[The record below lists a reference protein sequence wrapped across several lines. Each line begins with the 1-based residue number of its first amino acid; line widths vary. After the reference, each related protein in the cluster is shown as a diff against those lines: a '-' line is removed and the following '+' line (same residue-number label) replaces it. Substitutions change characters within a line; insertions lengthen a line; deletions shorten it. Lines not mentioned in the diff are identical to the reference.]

1 MTPIRIAGLESGR
14 NQRPLSNA
22 RLLAHCPFCGQQ
34 HVALLMKE
42 TRKAEDALC
51 SGRCADA
58 WQALT
63 ALRVRESENRTL
75 AARRRLES
83 ETGTTRAP
91 ALYELL
97 LTRWRAGN
105 WTVTPDDLLRT
116 LNGSAET
123 LPAAVRA
130 SGQV

>member
-1 MTPIRIAGLESGR
+1 MTPVRIARLESGR

-22 RLLAHCPFCGQQ
+22 RLRAHCPLCGQQ
-34 HVALLMKE
+34 HVALLTKE

-51 SGRCADA
+51 AGRCAHA

-83 ETGTTRAP
+83 EAGTVRAP
-91 ALYELL
+91 ALSELL
-97 LTRWRAGN
+97 LTRWRDGN

-123 LPAAVRA
+123 PPVA
-130 SGQV
+130 G

>member
-1 MTPIRIAGLESGR
+1 MTLARIASLESGR
-14 NQRPLSNA
+14 NQRPLSRA
-22 RLLAHCPFCGQQ
+22 GLFAHCPFCGQE

-51 SGRCADA
+51 TGRCADA
-58 WQALT
+58 WHALT

-91 ALYELL
+91 ALSELL

-116 LNGSAET
+116 LNRSAET
-123 LPAAVRA
+123 LPAA
-130 SGQV
+130 G

>member
-1 MTPIRIAGLESGR
+1 MTPVRIAGLESGR
-14 NQRPLSNA
+14 NQRPLSRA
-22 RLLAHCPFCGQQ
+22 LFAHCPFCGQE

-51 SGRCADA
+51 TGCCADA
-58 WQALT
+58 WHALT

-75 AARRRLES
+75 AARRRLET
-83 ETGTTRAP
+83 ETSTTRAP
-91 ALYELL
+91 ALSELL

-116 LNGSAET
+116 LNRSAET
-123 LPAAVRA
+123 LPAA
-130 SGQV
+130 G